1 MIMQRLSSEHLLDT
15 KLFRNALRRR
25 LPHVLVA
32 FLGGFF
38 TLAVPLMMALPD
50 AKEPFYAAAELLAR
64 QIDCVQSTMGLN
76 FALALILGVYFGV
89 VTCGYMMRR
98 RSAYFWHALP
108 QKRETLYTTSI
119 VTSLC
124 CAALGTLLSLVF
136 TLAVLGAKGAAG
148 AVFGSFFLY
157 FAKNLLWFLVAYA
170 ITVFAGSFSGSG
182 VIQVLMSLVIT
193 FYPLALYAGLL
204 MLRGLYS
211 PYFAQDYYFELP
223 FVKWLCPVYYA
234 AAHFDD
240 DFAAV
245 PTVCAVL
252 AVVLL
257 LFGALCIYR
266 RRAVENAEKPIVFA
280 KLGSVLKYLLVF
292 VITVY
297 AGLFFEA
304 VSGGGWIIFGFVSGG
319 LLSFLLGNTILAKS
333 PKAMFKGW
341 RGLII
346 FAVAFALFFVAWSS
360 DVFHT
365 IDRVPEAENVTRA
378 EVRIGRYDRNTIVT
392 DPAAT
397 AALCTLIENQIAAD
411 NAPLAGRTR
420 GDNDGFYM
428 ETVLHTK
435 LGIPVARNYYVYK
448 STDGTREFLRAYADS
463 GAVDALLASCDA
475 FVAQGSY
482 SVRADTTI
490 GEENAT
496 LQFDFTEFWQIYRRE
511 IGALN
516 YDRLS
521 MPPIGRLNIW
531 ETVDAD
537 GAESDFSWNNVW
549 DDLPLYADMRETIAF
564 LRASA
569 DAEGVMFESARGDL
583 IGAAVMRVTGDGT
596 SATIGGVEPAATA
609 ELYTEATVRDTDI
622 VEPDGYPTAELT
634 AAEAKALL
642 PHLVRV
648 YVPIASV
655 FVDIDTEYIAILRYA
670 RPLDA
675 EEQLKYDMEVTETT
689 RRCNFVA
696 GSVPE
701 SIKNKLK

>member
-50 AKEPFYAAAELLAR
+50 AKESFYTAAELLAR
-64 QIDCVQSTMGLN
+64 QTNCVQSTIGLN
-76 FALALILGVYFGV
+76 LALALILGVYFGV

-211 PYFAQDYYFELP
+211 PYFAQDYYYELP

-240 DFAAV
+240 GFAAV

-257 LFGALCIYR
+257 LLGALCIYR

-280 KLGSVLKYLLVF
+280 KLGSVLKYLMVF
-292 VITVY
+292 IVTVY

-304 VSGGGWIIFGFVSGG
+304 VSGGGWVIFGFASGG
-319 LLSFLLGNTILAKS
+319 LLSFLLGNTILEKS
-333 PKAMFKGW
+333 PKAMLKGW

-346 FAVAFALFFVAWSS
+346 FAVAFALFFAAWSL

-365 IDRVPEAENVTRA
+365 IDRVPEAEDVTRA

-397 AALCTLIENQIAAD
+397 AALCTLIENQRAA
-411 NAPLAGRTR
+411 NQQPLADRTR

-448 STDGTREFLRAYADS
+448 STDGAREFLRAYADS

-475 FVAQGSY
+475 FVAQGRY
-482 SVRADTTI
+482 SVRTDTTV
-490 GEENAT
+490 GDENTT
-496 LQFDFTEFWQIYRRE
+496 LQFDFAAFWEIYRRE

-516 YDRLS
+516 YERLS
-521 MPPIGRLNIW
+521 MPPIGRVNIW
-531 ETVDAD
+531 DVMDEH

-549 DDLPLYADMRETIAF
+549 NDLPLYADMQETIAF

-583 IGAAVMRVTGDGT
+583 IGAVVMRVTDDGASDAADMEPMAEAART
-596 SATIGGVEPAATA
+596 YADFDAIGVDET
-609 ELYTEATVRDTDI
+609 
-622 VEPDGYPTAELT
+622 DGYPTAELT
-634 AAEAKALL
+634 AAEAKTLL

-655 FVDIDTEYIAILRYA
+655 FVDIDTEYIAILRYG
-670 RPLDA
+670 RPLSA
-675 EEQLKYDMEVTETT
+675 EEQEKYDMEATETT
-689 RRCNFVA
+689 SRCNFVA

>member
-1 MIMQRLSSEHLLDT
+1 MIMQRLSSECLLDT
-15 KLFRNALRRR
+15 KLFGNTVRRR
-25 LPHVLVA
+25 MPHVLIA
-32 FLGGFF
+32 FLAGFF

-50 AKEPFYAAAELLAR
+50 AKELFYTAAELLAR

-76 FALALILGVYFGV
+76 LALALMLGVYFGV

-108 QKRETLYTTSI
+108 QKRETLYTTSV

-124 CAALGTLLSLVF
+124 CAALGTLASLVF
-136 TLAVLGAKGAAG
+136 TLAVLGAKGADA

-182 VIQVLMSLVIT
+182 VIQVLMSFVIT

-211 PYFAQDYYFELP
+211 PYFAQDYYYELP

-240 DFAAV
+240 GFAAV

-266 RRAVENAEKPIVFA
+266 RRAIEHAEKPIVFA
-280 KLGSVLKYLLVF
+280 GLGSVLKYLMVF
-292 VITVY
+292 IVTVY

-304 VSGGGWIIFGFVSGG
+304 VSGGGWIIFGFASGG
-319 LLSFLLGNTILAKS
+319 LLSFLLANTVLEKS

-341 RGLII
+341 RGLIV
-346 FAVAFALFFVAWSS
+346 FAVAFALFFAAWSP

-448 STDGTREFLRAYADS
+448 STDGAREFLRAYADS

-549 DDLPLYADMRETIAF
+549 DDLPLYADMQETIAF

-596 SATIGGVEPAATA
+596 PATIGGAEQAATA

-655 FVDIDTEYIAILRYA
+655 FVDIDTEYIAILRYG
-670 RPLDA
+670 RPLSA
-675 EEQLKYDMEVTETT
+675 EEQEKYDMEVTETT

>member
-1 MIMQRLSSEHLLDT
+1 MQRLSSECLLDT
-15 KLFRNALRRR
+15 KLFGNAVRRR
-25 LPHVLVA
+25 MPHVLLA
-32 FLGGFF
+32 FLAGFF
-38 TLAVPLMMALPD
+38 TLAVPLMMGMPD
-50 AKEPFYAAAELLAR
+50 AKELFYTAAELLDR
-64 QIDCVQSTMGLN
+64 QIDCVRGAMGLN
-76 FALALILGVYFGV
+76 LALALVLGVYFGA

-108 QKRETLYTTSI
+108 QKRETLYTTS
-119 VTSLC
+119 VAASLC
-124 CAALGTLLSLVF
+124 CAALGTLVSLVF
-136 TLAVLGAKGAAG
+136 ALAVLGAKGAAA
-148 AVFGSFFLY
+148 AVFGCFFRY
-157 FAKNLLWFLVAYA
+157 FAKNLLWFLVMYTVA
-170 ITVFAGSFSGSG
+170 VFAGSFSGSS

-204 MLRGLYS
+204 MLRGLYAS
-211 PYFAQDYYFELP
+211 YMAEDYYYGLP

-252 AVVLL
+252 AVLL
-257 LFGALCIYR
+257 LLLGALCIYR
-266 RRAVENAEKPIVFA
+266 RRAIEHAEKPIVFA
-280 KLGSVLKYLLVF
+280 GLGSVLKYLMVF
-292 VITVY
+292 IVTVY

-304 VSGGGWIIFGFVSGG
+304 VSGGGWILFGFVSGG
-319 LLSFLLGNTILAKS
+319 LLSFLLANTVLEKS
-333 PKAMFKGW
+333 PKAMFRGW
-341 RGLII
+341 RGLLV
-346 FAVAFALFFVAWSS
+346 FVVAFALFFAAWSL

-365 IDRVPEAENVTRA
+365 IDRVPEAEDVARA

-411 NAPLAGRTR
+411 NAPLANRAR
-420 GDNDGFYM
+420 GDNDGFYI

-435 LGIPVARNYYVYK
+435 YGIPLARNYYVYK
-448 STDGTREFLRAYADS
+448 STDGAREFLRAYADS

-549 DDLPLYADMRETIAF
+549 DDLPLYADMQETIAF
-564 LRASA
+564 LRATA
-569 DAEGVMFESARGDL
+569 DATGVTLESARGDL
-583 IGAAVMRVTGDGT
+583 IGAVVMHMTDDE
-596 SATIGGVEPAATA
+596 APAAADMTPRAETA
-609 ELYTEATVRDTDI
+609 A
-622 VEPDGYPTAELT
+622 VEQQFAETSGYPTIELDAA
-634 AAEAKALL
+634 AAEALL

-655 FVDIDTEYIAILRYA
+655 FVDIDTEYIAILRYM
-670 RPLDA
+670 RPLDV
-675 EEQLKYDMEVTETT
+675 EEQLKYDMEVTETS

-701 SIKNKLK
+701 SIRNQLE

>member
-1 MIMQRLSSEHLLDT
+1 MTMQRLSSECLLDT
-15 KLFRNALRRR
+15 KLFGNTVRRR
-25 LPHVLVA
+25 MPHVLIA
-32 FLGGFF
+32 FLAGFF

-50 AKEPFYAAAELLAR
+50 AKEPFYTAAELLAR
-64 QIDCVQSTMGLN
+64 QTNCVQSTMGLN
-76 FALALILGVYFGV
+76 LALALMLGVYFGV

-108 QKRETLYTTSI
+108 QKRETLYTTSV

-124 CAALGTLLSLVF
+124 CAALGTLASLVF
-136 TLAVLGAKGAAG
+136 TLAVLGTKGADG

-182 VIQVLMSLVIT
+182 VIQVLMSFVIT

-211 PYFAQDYYFELP
+211 PYFAQDYYYELP

-252 AVVLL
+252 AVLL
-257 LFGALCIYR
+257 LLLGALCIYR
-266 RRAVENAEKPIVFA
+266 RRAIEHAEKPIVFA
-280 KLGSVLKYLLVF
+280 GLGSVLKYLMVF
-292 VITVY
+292 IVTVY

-304 VSGGGWIIFGFVSGG
+304 VSGGGWIIFGFASGG
-319 LLSFLLGNTILAKS
+319 LLSFLLANTVLEKS

-341 RGLII
+341 RGLIV
-346 FAVAFALFFVAWSS
+346 FAVAFALFFAAWSP

-448 STDGTREFLRAYADS
+448 STDGAREFLRAYADS
-463 GAVDALLASCDA
+463 GAVDALLAAGDA
-475 FVAQGSY
+475 FAAQGRY
-482 SVRADTTI
+482 SVRTDTTI
-490 GEENAT
+490 DDENAT
-496 LQFDFTEFWQIYRRE
+496 LQFDFAPFWEIYRRE

-516 YDRLS
+516 YERLS
-521 MPPIGRLNIW
+521 MPPIGRVNIW
-531 ETVDAD
+531 DVMDEHGRGLYNEWRAMW
-537 GAESDFSWNNVW
+537 SDF
-549 DDLPLYADMRETIAF
+549 PLYADMQETVAF
-564 LRASA
+564 LRQAV
-569 DAEGVMFESARGDL
+569 DAAGISLVSEYGEL
-583 IGAAVMRVTGDGT
+583 TGAVVMRVTGDGT

-655 FVDIDTEYIAILRYA
+655 FVDIDTEYIAILRYG
-670 RPLDA
+670 RPLSA

>member
-1 MIMQRLSSEHLLDT
+1 MIMQRLSSECLLDT
-15 KLFRNALRRR
+15 KLFGNTVRRR
-25 LPHVLVA
+25 MPHVLIA
-32 FLGGFF
+32 FLAGFF

-50 AKEPFYAAAELLAR
+50 AKELFYTAAELLAR

-76 FALALILGVYFGV
+76 LALALILGVYFGV

-108 QKRETLYTTSI
+108 QKRETLYTTSV

-124 CAALGTLLSLVF
+124 CAALGTLASLVF
-136 TLAVLGAKGAAG
+136 TLAVLGAKGADA
-148 AVFGSFFLY
+148 AVFGFFFLY

-182 VIQVLMSLVIT
+182 VIQVLMSFVIT

-211 PYFAQDYYFELP
+211 PYFAQDYYYELP

-240 DFAAV
+240 GFAAV
-245 PTVCAVL
+245 PTVCAML
-252 AVVLL
+252 AVLL
-257 LFGALCIYR
+257 LLLGALCIYR
-266 RRAVENAEKPIVFA
+266 RRAIEHAEKPIVFA
-280 KLGSVLKYLLVF
+280 GLGSVLKYLMVF
-292 VITVY
+292 IVTVY

-319 LLSFLLGNTILAKS
+319 LLSFLLANTVLEKS

-341 RGLII
+341 RGLIV

-392 DPAAT
+392 DPAAA

-516 YDRLS
+516 YERLS
-521 MPPIGRLNIW
+521 MPPIGRVNIW
-531 ETVDAD
+531 DVMDEHGRGLYNEWRAMW
-537 GAESDFSWNNVW
+537 SDF
-549 DDLPLYADMRETIAF
+549 PLYADMQETVAF
-564 LRASA
+564 LRQAV
-569 DAEGVMFESARGDL
+569 DAAGISLVSEYGDL

>member
-1 MIMQRLSSEHLLDT
+1 MQRLSSEHLLDT

-38 TLAVPLMMALPD
+38 TLAVPLMMSLPD
-50 AKEPFYAAAELLAR
+50 AKEPFYTAAELLAR
-64 QIDCVQSTMGLN
+64 QTNCVQSTMGLN
-76 FALALILGVYFGV
+76 LALALMLGVYFGV

-124 CAALGTLLSLVF
+124 CAALGTLASLVF
-136 TLAVLGAKGAAG
+136 TLAVLGTKGADG

-193 FYPLALYAGLL
+193 FYPLALYVGLL
-204 MLRGLYS
+204 MLRGLYAS
-211 PYFAQDYYFELP
+211 YFTQDYYFGLP
-223 FVKWLCPVYYA
+223 FVAWLSPVYYA
-234 AAHFDD
+234 AAHFEDG
-240 DFAAV
+240 FAAV
-245 PTVCAVL
+245 PTVSAVL

-319 LLSFLLGNTILAKS
+319 LLSFLLGNTILEKS

-346 FAVAFALFFVAWSS
+346 FAVAFALFFAAWSL

-365 IDRVPEAENVTRA
+365 IDRVPEAEDVTRA
-378 EVRIGRYDRNTIVT
+378 EVNIGRYARNTTVT
-392 DPAAT
+392 DPET
-397 AALCTLIENQIAAD
+397 IAALCTLIENQRAA
-411 NAPLAGRTR
+411 NQQPLAGRTR

-448 STDGTREFLRAYADS
+448 STDGAREFLRAYADS
-463 GAVDALLASCDA
+463 GAVDALLAAGDA
-475 FVAQGSY
+475 FAAQGRY
-482 SVRADTTI
+482 SVRTDTAI
-490 GEENAT
+490 GDENAT
-496 LQFDFTEFWQIYRRE
+496 LQFDFAAFWEIYRRE

-516 YDRLS
+516 YERLS
-521 MPPIGRLNIW
+521 MPPIGRVNIW
-531 ETVDAD
+531 DVTDENGRGIYNEW
-537 GAESDFSWNNVW
+537 GAMWSDF
-549 DDLPLYADMRETIAF
+549 PLYADMQETVAF
-564 LRASA
+564 LRQTA
-569 DAEGVMFESARGDL
+569 DAAGISLVSEYGEL
-583 IGAAVMRVTGDGT
+583 TGAAVMRVTGDGT
-596 SATIGGVEPAATA
+596 PATIGGAEQAATT
-609 ELYTEATVRDTDI
+609 ELYTEATARDIDHDET
-622 VEPDGYPTAELT
+622 DGYPTAELT
-634 AAEAKALL
+634 AAEAEALL

-655 FVDIDTEYIAILRYA
+655 FVDIDTEYIAILRYG
-670 RPLDA
+670 RPLSA
-675 EEQLKYDMEVTETT
+675 EEQEKYDMEVTETT

>member
-1 MIMQRLSSEHLLDT
+1 
-15 KLFRNALRRR
+15 
-25 LPHVLVA
+25 
-32 FLGGFF
+32 
-38 TLAVPLMMALPD
+38 
-50 AKEPFYAAAELLAR
+50 
-64 QIDCVQSTMGLN
+64 
-76 FALALILGVYFGV
+76 
-89 VTCGYMMRR
+89 
-98 RSAYFWHALP
+98 
-108 QKRETLYTTSI
+108 
-119 VTSLC
+119 
-124 CAALGTLLSLVF
+124 
-136 TLAVLGAKGAAG
+136 
-148 AVFGSFFLY
+148 
-157 FAKNLLWFLVAYA
+157 
-170 ITVFAGSFSGSG
+170 
-182 VIQVLMSLVIT
+182 
-193 FYPLALYAGLL
+193 
-204 MLRGLYS
+204 MLRGLYAS
-211 PYFAQDYYFELP
+211 YFALDYYFGLP
-223 FVKWLCPVYYA
+223 FVEWLCPVYYA
-234 AAHFDD
+234 AVHVEDGFS
-240 DFAAV
+240 AV

-280 KLGSVLKYLLVF
+280 GLGSVLKYLMVF
-292 VITVY
+292 IVTVY

-319 LLSFLLGNTILAKS
+319 LLSFLLANTVLEKS

-346 FAVAFALFFVAWSS
+346 FAVAFALFFAAWSL

-365 IDRVPEAENVTRA
+365 IDRVPEAEDVTRA
-378 EVRIGRYDRNTIVT
+378 EVNIGRYARNTTVT
-392 DPAAT
+392 DKET
-397 AALCTLIENQIAAD
+397 IAALCTLIENQRAA
-411 NAPLAGRTR
+411 NQQPLAGRTR

-448 STDGTREFLRAYADS
+448 STDGAREFLRAYADS
-463 GAVDALLASCDA
+463 GAMDALLAACDA
-475 FVAQGSY
+475 FAAQGSY
-482 SVRADTTI
+482 SVRTDTTI
-490 GEENAT
+490 GDENTT
-496 LQFDFTEFWQIYRRE
+496 LQFDFAAFWEIYRRE

-516 YDRLS
+516 YERLS
-521 MPPIGRLNIW
+521 MPPIGRVNIW
-531 ETVDAD
+531 DVMDEHGRGLYNEWRAMW
-537 GAESDFSWNNVW
+537 SDF
-549 DDLPLYADMRETIAF
+549 PLYADMQETVAF
-564 LRASA
+564 LRQAV
-569 DAEGVMFESARGDL
+569 DAAGISLVSEYGEL
-583 IGAAVMRVTGDGT
+583 TGAVVMRVTGDGT

-655 FVDIDTEYIAILRYA
+655 FVDIDTEYIAILRYG
-670 RPLDA
+670 RPLSA

>member
-1 MIMQRLSSEHLLDT
+1 MIMQRLSSECLLDT
-15 KLFRNALRRR
+15 KLFGNTVRRR
-25 LPHVLVA
+25 MPHVLIA
-32 FLGGFF
+32 FLAGFF

-50 AKEPFYAAAELLAR
+50 AKELFYTAAELLAR
-64 QIDCVQSTMGLN
+64 QIDCVQSAMGLN
-76 FALALILGVYFGV
+76 LALALILGVYFGV

-108 QKRETLYTTSI
+108 QKRETLYTTS
-119 VTSLC
+119 VAASLC

-136 TLAVLGAKGAAG
+136 TLAVLGAKGADA
-148 AVFGSFFLY
+148 AVFGSFFRY

-182 VIQVLMSLVIT
+182 VIQVLMSFVIT

-211 PYFAQDYYFELP
+211 PYFAQDYYYELP

-266 RRAVENAEKPIVFA
+266 RRAIEHAEKPIVFA
-280 KLGSVLKYLLVF
+280 GLGSVLKYLMVF
-292 VITVY
+292 IVTVY

-304 VSGGGWIIFGFVSGG
+304 VSGGGWIIFGFASGG
-319 LLSFLLGNTILAKS
+319 LLSFLLANTVLEKS

-341 RGLII
+341 RGLIV
-346 FAVAFALFFVAWSS
+346 FAVAFALFFAAWSP

-378 EVRIGRYDRNTIVT
+378 EVRIGRYDRNTTVT
-392 DPAAT
+392 DPET
-397 AALCTLIENQIAAD
+397 IAALCTLIENQRAA
-411 NAPLAGRTR
+411 NQQPLAGRTR

-448 STDGTREFLRAYADS
+448 STDGAREFLRAYADS
-463 GAVDALLASCDA
+463 GAVDALLAACDTFA
-475 FVAQGSY
+475 AQGSY
-482 SVRADTTI
+482 SVRTDTTI
-490 GEENAT
+490 GDENTT
-496 LQFDFTEFWQIYRRE
+496 LQFDFAAFWEIYRRE

-516 YDRLS
+516 YERLS
-521 MPPIGRLNIW
+521 MPPIGRVNIW
-531 ETVDAD
+531 DVMDEHGRGLYNEWRAMW
-537 GAESDFSWNNVW
+537 SDF
-549 DDLPLYADMRETIAF
+549 PLYADMQETVAF
-564 LRASA
+564 LRQAV
-569 DAEGVMFESARGDL
+569 DAAGISLVSEYGEL
-583 IGAAVMRVTGDGT
+583 TGAVVMRVTGDGT
-596 SATIGGVEPAATA
+596 PATIGGVEPAATA
-609 ELYTEATVRDTDI
+609 ELYTEATAQDI
-622 VEPDGYPTAELT
+622 GHDETDGYPTAELT
-634 AAEAKALL
+634 AAEAEALL

-655 FVDIDTEYIAILRYA
+655 FVDIDTEYIAILRYG
-670 RPLDA
+670 RPLSA
-675 EEQLKYDMEVTETT
+675 EEQEKYDMEVTETT